1 MATSAENIAQRIL
14 FARKKA
20 RMSREKVAQGLDMSS
35 RTVERWEKGDTQPG
49 EEEMELLCAV
59 LGVSVG
65 WLLTGEGEMLVGNL
79 PRREYVT
86 EKTPTH
92 ETSKSRIG
100 TPGSG
105 MYNPESVRI
114 ITQNTEEDM
123 TYDPS
128 LVVPMLLSAYAA
140 VMNRDDLERARLFK
154 ETGKRFRVRLTV
166 EEDDPRTSEE
176 PPPSKG

>member
-1 MATSAENIAQRIL
+1 MATNAENIAQRIL

-59 LGVSVG
+59 LGVGVD

-86 EKTPTH
+86 EKTPTG
-92 ETSKSRIG
+92 ESAKPRIG
-100 TPGSG
+100 TPGVVG
-105 MYNPESVRI
+105 YTAGSV
-114 ITQNTEEDM
+114 ITITIDPGEDM
-123 TYDPS
+123 TYPTS
-128 LVVPMLLSAYAA
+128 WAVPILTSAESV
-140 VMNRDDLERARLFK
+140 VMNLNDFERARQLYENGKGFK
-154 ETGKRFRVRLTV
+154 VRLTV
-166 EEDDPRTSEE
+166 
-176 PPPSKG
+176 